1 MLREVSSGVLKRP
14 SLASV
19 YFNIF
24 NLDEDMEEF
33 FGEEAQG
40 KQNAEICVSPSFSAH
55 NLVKVLTGRE
65 MASNWQHGKMVK
77 KKHPGTSML
86 CMPKKTGAE
95 PRKQPRLLAQNALL
109 GLLDHIS

>member
-24 NLDEDMEEF
+24 NLDEDMEVLE
-33 FGEEAQG
+33 GGKSEIKAQI
-40 KQNAEICVSPSFSAH
+40 QS
-55 NLVKVLTGRE
+55 L
-65 MASNWQHGKMVK
+65 MVK